1 MVERRN
7 FDKNWQQSWQQ
18 NHHLNN
24 AWSRMKTWRIL
35 TAKLLFK
42 HGNNPDN
49 LDILDN
55 PDNKTI
61 VQTRRLVFTWS
72 SASSSWVLVWNL
84 LKSFWNNHYSERSTF
99 EVIIIK
105 KNFWIIVIN
114 KVLLRSQLVH
124 TCPKE
129 NGHRCLK
136 SGWKQVG
143 GTWSAVAARPTRPPI
158 LYISLYVMVSIRYIV
173 CKNIYI
179 YNNILVDPHV
189 RQYTILFHSCRE
201 YIVSGIFF
209 QSFLWLLR

>member
-84 LKSFWNNHYSERSTF
+84 LKSFWNYHHSERSTF
-99 EVIIIK
+99 EIIIIK
-105 KNFWIIVIN
+105 KVI
-114 KVLLRSQLVH
+114 LRSQLFP

-143 GTWSAVAARPTRPPI
+143 GTWSAVAAPPTRPPI
-158 LYISLYVMVSIRYIV
+158 LCSMYA
-173 CKNIYI
+173 
-179 YNNILVDPHV
+179 V
-189 RQYTILFHSCRE
+189 RCGVVRWLLNLK
-201 YIVSGIFF
+201 GIFLSWW
-209 QSFLWLLR
+209 QLLPYLMRIGGHCAEEGHVDILEKRIL

>member
-1 MVERRN
+1 MI
-7 FDKNWQQSWQQ
+7 
-18 NHHLNN
+18 
-24 AWSRMKTWRIL
+24 TWKIL
-35 TAKLLFK
+35 TTKLFFK
-42 HGNNPDN
+42 HGINMEQNDKMNN
-49 LDILDN
+49 L
-55 PDNKTI
+55 DNKTI
-61 VQTRRLVFTWS
+61 VQTWDGIHLVVGLQLLS
-72 SASSSWVLVWNL
+72 SCLEPVEKC
-84 LKSFWNNHYSERSTF
+84 LKLSLFREKYFWNHHYKK
-99 EVIIIK
+99 VI
-105 KNFWIIVIN
+105 
-114 KVLLRSQLVH
+114 LRSQLFP

-201 YIVSGIFF
+201 YKVSGIFF
-209 QSFLWLLR
+209 QSLLWLLTYLLPIRVAVIIKPQRYILELR